1 MLKTV
6 KFATTSTIHFADANG
21 TVCGSEVGRNAGSC
35 VTQIRKFT
43 EVQGEVSC
51 KRCVKLAADRPA
63 EVETAAP
70 APKPGQS
77 VEWTCPACAV
87 VRSTWPSDRAL
98 RLHARV
104 CKGDVQARA
113 LRMVENFAEL
123 AESAETTAQYAAA
136 TRRQLEAEAL
146 ATTAQATYA
155 QIVAARRAGVRA
167 AIAS

>member
-35 VTQIRKFT
+35 VTQIRKFV

-51 KRCVKLAADRPA
+51 KRCVKLSADRPA
-63 EVETAAP
+63 EVETNP

-87 VRSTWPSDRAL
+87 VRSTWPSDREL
-98 RLHARV
+98 RLHTKV

-123 AESAETTAQYAAA
+123 AESAETTEQYAAA
-136 TRRQLEAEAL
+136 TRRQLESEAL

-155 QIVAARRAGVRA
+155 QIVAARRAGYRA